1 MTHRGSCCASADP
14 SVERVASSIELY
26 PRAGTHLRRTLGR
39 CFFAVAVFWTA
50 ATANAQAAAKTYR
63 IGWVGHGNAPS
74 IADRNA
80 GDFQQALRDLGY
92 VEGTNF
98 VIEYKYANGNVE
110 RLPELATQLVS

>member
-1 MTHRGSCCASADP
+1 MTRRCPYCASVGP

-26 PRAGTHLRRTLGR
+26 PRARTHFRRTFWG
-39 CFFAVAVFWTA
+39 CFVAVAVFWTA

-63 IGWVGHGNAPS
+63 IGWVGHGSAPS